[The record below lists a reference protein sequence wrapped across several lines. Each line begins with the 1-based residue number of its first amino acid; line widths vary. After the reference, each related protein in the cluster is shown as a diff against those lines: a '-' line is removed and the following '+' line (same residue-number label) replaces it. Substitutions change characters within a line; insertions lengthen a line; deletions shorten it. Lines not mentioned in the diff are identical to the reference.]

1 VNTENSPTKL
11 KLPIKPNTFN
21 QLVVNWFKKHG
32 RKDLPWQHHPTPYR
46 VWISEIMLQQT
57 QVNTVIPYYL
67 KFMETFPTLQALSS
81 ATDDQVMA
89 LWSGLG
95 YYSRARNLHKTAL
108 ELSNNKSPSLP
119 DTLDELVALP
129 GIGRSTAGAILSLS
143 MNKKA
148 AILDGNVKR
157 VLARH
162 FQVSGWPGDSAVLK
176 ELWQLSELLTPD
188 NSVNQYNQA
197 MMDLGATLCTRSK
210 PNCSA
215 CPISESC
222 LSYKQSN
229 QADYPGK
236 KKKKV
241 LPIKHQKFYLLIN
254 DSNELL
260 MEKRPATG
268 IWGGLWTPPSSDTE
282 LEIESYLSEQLNI
295 EVSSTEMLPEFRHT
309 FSHFHLQISP
319 IKAIFSNFNGTSESK
334 LRWDSIENWLN
345 QGIPAAVRIM
355 LNSIKHNN

>member
-1 VNTENSPTKL
+1 MNTDNSSTKPRL
-11 KLPIKPNTFN
+11 LIKPKTFS
-21 QLVVNWFKKHG
+21 QLVLTWFKQHG
-32 RKDLPWQHHPTPYR
+32 RKDLPWQHNPTPYR

-81 ATDDQVMA
+81 ATNDQVMA

-108 ELSNNKSPSLP
+108 ELSNNNPSLP
-119 DTLDELVALP
+119 DSLDALVALP

-162 FQVSGWPGDSAVLK
+162 FQVSGWPGNSAVLK
-176 ELWQLSELLTPD
+176 ELWQLSEFLTPQK
-188 NSVNQYNQA
+188 SVNQYNQA

-210 PNCSA
+210 PSCSV
-215 CPISESC
+215 CPLINSC
-222 LSYKQSN
+222 LAYKHSN

-241 LPIKHQKFYLLIN
+241 LPIKHQNFYLLMN
-254 DSNELL
+254 DANELL

-268 IWGGLWTPPSSDTE
+268 IWGGLWTPPSSDID

-319 IKAIFSNFNGTSESK
+319 IKASFSKFNGTNESG
-334 LRWDSIENWLN
+334 LRWDSIENWLD
-345 QGIPAAVRIM
+345 QGIPAAVRAM
-355 LNSIKHNN
+355 LNSIKGEN